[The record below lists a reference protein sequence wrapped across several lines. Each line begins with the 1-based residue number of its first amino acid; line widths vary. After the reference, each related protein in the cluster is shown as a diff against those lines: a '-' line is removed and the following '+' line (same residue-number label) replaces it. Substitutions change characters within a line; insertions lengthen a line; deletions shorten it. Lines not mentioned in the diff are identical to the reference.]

1 MTEITPTTGTGSKSV
16 SITMSQNTTSTEIVE
31 VYTVNSGGG
40 Y

>member
-16 SITMSQNTTSTEIVE
+16 SIKMGQNTTSTEIVE
-31 VYTVNSGGG
+31 TYNCNAGGG